1 MRVVITGCAGFIGS
15 HLSERLVGEG
25 WHVTGIDALTSYYDP
40 ADKRANLAGLVNEP
54 RFDFIRADLVSAP
67 LANLLADAP
76 LVVHLA
82 AQPGVRRSF
91 GDGFDQYVHDN
102 ILATQRLLEAAAEA
116 DCPRVVYAS
125 SSSVY
130 GEAAAFPCPEESTPT
145 RPRSP
150 YGVTK
155 WTCEKLAEIYRG
167 LGLEAVGLRFF
178 TVYGPRQR
186 PDMAVRRLCETAA
199 GGPAFRLNGDG
210 TQSRDFTYVADAV
223 DATVRALTAAEPA
236 RVLNI
241 GGGQEASMNEIVTL
255 LEAIGGE
262 PIALRRGG
270 SQIGDVQR
278 TGADTTLARR
288 QLGWVPTVRL
298 DDGLSATL
306 DWVRDRR
313 AAGVQL
319 VAAAS

>member
-15 HLSERLVGEG
+15 HLSERLVGDG

-40 ADKRANLAGLVNEP
+40 AEKRANLAGLANEP
-54 RFDFIRADLVSAP
+54 RFDFIRADVVSAP
-67 LANLLADAP
+67 LADLLADAP

-82 AQPGVRRSF
+82 GQPGVRRSF

-130 GEAAAFPCPEESTPT
+130 GEAATFPCREMSTPT

-155 WTCEKLAEIYRG
+155 RTCEKLAEIYRG
-167 LGLEAVGLRFF
+167 LGLDAVGLRFF

-199 GGPAFRLNGDG
+199 GGPAFRLHGDG
-210 TQSRDFTYVADAV
+210 SQSRDFTYVDDAV
-223 DATVRALTAAEPA
+223 DATVRALTASAPS

-241 GGGQEASMNEIVTL
+241 GGGQEASMNEIVAL
-255 LEAIGGE
+255 LEDIGGE

-270 SQIGDVQR
+270 SQIGDVLR
-278 TGADTTLARR
+278 TGADTTLARK
-288 QLGWVPTVRL
+288 QLGWLPTVGL
-298 DDGLSATL
+298 HEGLSATL
-306 DWVRDRR
+306 NWVRDRR